1 MPTCIICGHAHT
13 SSTYYTAK
21 EMMFGMRDTF
31 TYFECEHC
39 GCVQIVKP
47 PDDLSKYYPQTYYSY
62 HATPVIDPPLKRFLK
77 KQLTNFVLTGK
88 GLIGWL
94 IQQIERVPDI
104 LKWVKH
110 SSLNLDSKILDVGCG
125 AGILLLQ
132 LQRLGF
138 KHLEGVDPFL
148 ANDIFYDSGVK
159 IWKKELKDMT
169 GSFDLIMFHHS
180 LEHIPTP
187 QTYLENARKLLTPN
201 GVVLIRVPI
210 AGTFAWKHYGVNWVQ
225 LDPPRHLFLP
235 TIKSMNLLAE
245 QCGFEIFKTEFDSS
259 DFQFWGSEQ
268 YIKEIPLNDPRSY
281 SKNPKQS
288 IFSSTDIATFKARAE
303 ALNREEQGDS
313 ACFYLRKI

>member
-1 MPTCIICGHAHT
+1 
-13 SSTYYTAK
+13 
-21 EMMFGMRDTF
+21 MFGMRDTF

-77 KQLTNFVLTGK
+77 KQRTNFVLTGK

-210 AGTFAWKHYGVNWVQ
+210 AGTAWKHYGVNWVQ